1 VVYDVV
7 QQVFN
12 GSFERGYNR
21 ALAIDLFCHSNCTDL
36 TSQADVTQRIL
47 DGQAASDN
55 AQKEKGMRLGY
66 MGHLTL
72 IAEEVLKL
80 QDRQPP
86 EILGEQI
93 MERITRDEWIQYLET
108 TLSETRDR
116 DNAVLG
122 GVKPDQGFG
131 ARQVGMGANSMLGQ
145 GNFSGGNNSTG
156 LSVPADSMAL
166 QEQGDATNY
175 DTGSPGLLSGFG
187 NGDDDDDD
195 LEESI
200 TGEKRE
206 KAVDDDEQVGELSFD
221 DVDYTHTPLLH
232 IERFAFCTSSFPP
245 QSFYLLHFLSCIAW
259 ERERGGRSSSKH
271 L

>member
-1 VVYDVV
+1 M
-7 QQVFN
+7 
-12 GSFERGYNR
+12 
-21 ALAIDLFCHSNCTDL
+21 A
-36 TSQADVTQRIL
+36 SQADVTQRIL
-47 DGQAASDN
+47 DGQTASDN

-80 QDRQPP
+80 QDRQAP
-86 EILGEQI
+86 EVLGDQI
-93 MERITRDEWIQYLET
+93 IERITRDEWIQYLET

-145 GNFSGGNNSTG
+145 GNFSGGNNTSA

-166 QEQGDATNY
+166 QEQRDASNY
-175 DTGSPGLLSGFG
+175 DAGSAGLLGGFG

-221 DVDYTHTPLLH
+221 DVD
-232 IERFAFCTSSFPP
+232 IN
-245 QSFYLLHFLSCIAW
+245 HF
-259 ERERGGRSSSKH
+259 R
-271 L
+271 

>member
-1 VVYDVV
+1 LHNVVYDVV

-21 ALAIDLFCHSNCTDL
+21 TLAIDLFCHSNCTDL

-47 DGQAASDN
+47 DGQSASDN

-86 EILGEQI
+86 EILGDQI
-93 MERITRDEWIQYLET
+93 MERITRDEWVLYFET
-108 TLSETRDR
+108 TLAETRDR

-131 ARQVGMGANSMLGQ
+131 VRQVGLGG
-145 GNFSGGNNSTG
+145 GNFSSGNNSSALSNAG
-156 LSVPADSMAL
+156 LVPADSLAL
-166 QEQGDATNY
+166 LDAGDASGY
-175 DTGSPGLLSGFG
+175 DTGSGSAGLLGGFG

-206 KAVDDDEQVGELSFD
+206 RAVSDDEQVGELSFD
-221 DVDYTHTPLLH
+221 DVD
-232 IERFAFCTSSFPP
+232 IN
-245 QSFYLLHFLSCIAW
+245 HF
-259 ERERGGRSSSKH
+259 R
-271 L
+271 

>member
-1 VVYDVV
+1 MVYDVV

-21 ALAIDLFCHSNCTDL
+21 TLAIDLFCQSGCTDL
-36 TSQADVTQRIL
+36 ASQADVTQRIL
-47 DGQAASDN
+47 DGQTASDN

-86 EILGEQI
+86 EVLGEQI
-93 MERITRDEWIQYLET
+93 MERITRDEWIQYLEG
-108 TLSETRDR
+108 TLSDTRDR

-131 ARQVGMGANSMLGQ
+131 ARQVGMGGSLLSS
-145 GNFSGGNNSTG
+145 GNFSGGNNPSALANAG
-156 LSVPADSMAL
+156 LAPADSMAL
-166 QEQGDATNY
+166 QEAADSGGY
-175 DTGSPGLLSGFG
+175 DGGSGSSGLLSGFG
-187 NGDDDDDD
+187 NGDDDDED

-206 KAVDDDEQVGELSFD
+206 KAVSDDEQVGELSFD
-221 DVDYTHTPLLH
+221 DVD
-232 IERFAFCTSSFPP
+232 IN
-245 QSFYLLHFLSCIAW
+245 HF
-259 ERERGGRSSSKH
+259 R
-271 L
+271 